1 MIQMKKTLRALL
13 TVLLLASLLTCLCAC
28 GIEEE
33 KALLTALLTNTN
45 AGENEKEEKSAPS
58 LLGKWDALNW
68 ICAVN
73 DVTRDQFLPDASA
86 VLEFK
91 DDGIAAIITFAGGTE
106 EINNAPYT
114 VSEDTIA
121 LGGMKFGYVLTED
134 CLTLTFD
141 SKTVALPRVK

>member
-1 MIQMKKTLRALL
+1 MHTITERMIQMKKTLRTLL
-13 TVLLLASLLTCLCAC
+13 TVLLLASLLTGLCAC
-28 GIEEE
+28 GTEKEEE
-33 KALLTALLTNTN
+33 KD
-45 AGENEKEEKSAPS
+45 APT

-121 LGGMKFGYVLTED
+121 IGGMKFGYVLTDD

>member
-13 TVLLLASLLTCLCAC
+13 TVLLLASLLTGLCAC
-28 GIEEE
+28 GTEKEEE
-33 KALLTALLTNTN
+33 KD
-45 AGENEKEEKSAPS
+45 APT

-141 SKTVALPRVK
+141 SKSVALPRVK

>member
-28 GIEEE
+28 GTEEE
-33 KALLTALLTNTN
+33 KALMAALLTDTST
-45 AGENEKEEKSAPS
+45 GENAEEAKDAPT

-121 LGGMKFGYVLTED
+121 LGGMKFGYVLTND

-141 SKTVALPRVK
+141 GKSVALPRVK

>member
-1 MIQMKKTLRALL
+1 MKKTLRALL

-28 GIEEE
+28 GTEKEEE
-33 KALLTALLTNTN
+33 KD
-45 AGENEKEEKSAPS
+45 APT

-91 DDGIAAIITFAGGTE
+91 DDGIAAIITIAGGTE

-121 LGGMKFGYVLTED
+121 IGGMKFGYVLTDE

-141 SKTVALPRVK
+141 SKSVALPRVK

>member
-13 TVLLLASLLTCLCAC
+13 TVLLLASLLTGLCAC
-28 GIEEE
+28 G
-33 KALLTALLTNTN
+33 T
-45 AGENEKEEKSAPS
+45 EKEEKKDAPT

-114 VSEDTIA
+114 VGEDTIA
-121 LGGMKFGYVLTED
+121 IGGMKFGYVLTDE

-141 SKTVALPRVK
+141 SKSVALPRVK

>member
-13 TVLLLASLLTCLCAC
+13 TVLLLASLLTGLCAC
-28 GIEEE
+28 GTEKEEE
-33 KALLTALLTNTN
+33 KD
-45 AGENEKEEKSAPS
+45 APT

-121 LGGMKFGYVLTED
+121 IGGMKFGYVLTDE

-141 SKTVALPRVK
+141 SKSVALPRVK

>member
-1 MIQMKKTLRALL
+1 MKKTLRALL

-28 GIEEE
+28 GTEEE
-33 KALLTALLTNTN
+33 KALMAALLTDTST
-45 AGENEKEEKSAPS
+45 GENAEEAKDAPT

-121 LGGMKFGYVLTED
+121 IGGMKFGYVLTDE

-141 SKTVALPRVK
+141 SKSVALPRVK

>member
-13 TVLLLASLLTCLCAC
+13 TVLLLASLLTGLCAC
-28 GIEEE
+28 GTEKEEE
-33 KALLTALLTNTN
+33 KD
-45 AGENEKEEKSAPS
+45 APT

-121 LGGMKFGYVLTED
+121 IGGMKFGYVLTDD

>member
-1 MIQMKKTLRALL
+1 MIQMKKTLRTLL

-45 AGENEKEEKSAPS
+45 AGENEKEEKSAPT

-121 LGGMKFGYVLTED
+121 IGGMKFGYVLTDE

-141 SKTVALPRVK
+141 SKSVALPRVK

>member
-1 MIQMKKTLRALL
+1 MKKTLRALL

>member
-13 TVLLLASLLTCLCAC
+13 TVLLLASLLTGLCAC
-28 GIEEE
+28 GTE
-33 KALLTALLTNTN
+33 K
-45 AGENEKEEKSAPS
+45 GEKKDAPT

-121 LGGMKFGYVLTED
+121 IGGMKFGYVLTDE

-141 SKTVALPRVK
+141 SKSVALPRVK

>member
-1 MIQMKKTLRALL
+1 MIQMKKTLRTLL
-13 TVLLLASLLTCLCAC
+13 TVLLLASLLAGLCAC
-28 GIEEE
+28 G
-33 KALLTALLTNTN
+33 
-45 AGENEKEEKSAPS
+45 NEKEAPS